1 MTVLGGVRLLP
12 GIGSAR
18 PVAGRRAGASRSRSN
33 AVALPLARGATL
45 PRPATLPRTTALPRT
60 SARPVAAVPR
70 RRLSRAERAFVRSTT
85 VRALTGAVLVA
96 FLIGLIYL
104 AQTVNLQATNYDV
117 DQLVAQRDDLY
128 RQAQTIETTVLGWGT
143 EPTVIGRAQQLGLDQ
158 LPSRIHIAAR

>member
-12 GIGSAR
+12 GIGTSR
-18 PVAGRRAGASRSRSN
+18 PVAGRRAGATRSRSN
-33 AVALPLARGATL
+33 AVALPLPRGSA
-45 PRPATLPRTTALPRT
+45 LPRTGVIPRSAALPRT

-70 RRLSRAERAFVRSTT
+70 RRLSRAERTFVRSTT

-104 AQTVNLQATNYDV
+104 AQTVNLQATNYEV
-117 DQLVAQRDDLY
+117 DQLVAQRDDVY

-158 LPSRIHIAAR
+158 LPSRTHIAAR

>member
-12 GIGSAR
+12 GIGTSR
-18 PVAGRRAGASRSRSN
+18 PVAGRRARASRSRSN
-33 AVALPLARGATL
+33 AVALPLPRGSAL
-45 PRPATLPRTTALPRT
+45 PRPAAQPRTAALPRT

-70 RRLSRAERAFVRSTT
+70 RRLSRAERTFVRSTT

-104 AQTVNLQATNYDV
+104 AQTVNLQATNYEV

-143 EPTVIGRAQQLGLDQ
+143 EPTAIGRAQQLGLDQ

>member
-12 GIGSAR
+12 GIGSGR

-33 AVALPLARGATL
+33 AVALPLPRGAAL
-45 PRPATLPRTTALPRT
+45 PRP

-70 RRLSRAERAFVRSTT
+70 RRLSRAERSFVRSTT

-104 AQTVNLQATNYDV
+104 AQIVNLQATNYEV
-117 DQLVAQRDDLY
+117 GQLVAQRDDVY
-128 RQAQTIETTVLGWGT
+128 RQAQTIETTVLGWGA
-143 EPTVIGRAQQLGLDQ
+143 EPTVISRAQQLGLDQ